1 MTQQIIKF
9 NSGEEIITDI
19 VKFDKDYFT
28 IKNPMKMST
37 HPRMTKD
44 GVVES
49 LSLNKWMHPYTE
61 QAVCK
66 IRKDSIITVVAAS
79 EGMKLFYVKQME
91 IENIN
96 PMKLGYST
104 FQEDFDSKENKDYG
118 DSHEDEWEESEVK
131 KFLDGIKPTQH

>member
-9 NSGEEIITDI
+9 NTGEEIIADI

-28 IKNPMKMST
+28 IKNPMKMQT
-37 HPRMTKD
+37 IPKMTRE
-44 GVVES
+44 GVIES

-66 IRKDSIITVVAAS
+66 IRKDTIITIVNAS
-79 EGMKLFYVKQME
+79 DGMKLFYNRQMD
-91 IENIN
+91 IANKN

-104 FQEDFDSKENKDYG
+104 VEASDYENKDFANEK
-118 DSHEDEWEESEVK
+118 EDDWDESEIK
-131 KFLDGIKPTQH
+131 KFLDAVKPTQH